1 MSDWESVIGLEVHIQ
16 LATRSK
22 IFSGAST
29 EFGAEP
35 NNQACLI
42 DVALPGVLPVCNVE
56 TVRMAVKFGIAI
68 GADINRKSIFA
79 RKNYFYPDLPKG
91 YQISQY
97 EIPIVVGGT
106 LDTIVDGSVHTV
118 GITRAH
124 LEEDAGKSLHDEFP
138 GATGIDLNRA
148 GTPLLEIVSEP
159 DIRSAQQAADYM
171 RRLHRLVTY
180 LGICDGNM
188 QEGSL
193 RCDANVSIRSRGE
206 TELGTRTEL
215 KNINSFRFVE
225 KGIITEIDRQI
236 EVLET
241 GGAVVQETR
250 LYDPN
255 RNVTRP
261 MRGKEDAHDYR
272 YFPDPDLPPLVLSE
286 EFIDSV
292 RGEVPELPEQRK
304 QRFMKEFELSE
315 ADATQLTQSRPFA
328 DYFESALNHA
338 DNPKGV
344 ANWINVELSS
354 YLNKEGI
361 NISDSKVDADAL
373 GQIVANVDSGVISGH
388 GAKTLLSILW
398 EKPNLSVD
406 EVIESEDLRQNTD
419 SGAIEALIDDVLAAE
434 PEQVQRLKDGNQK
447 LIGFFVGQVMKRSG
461 GKADPKLVSD
471 IIRKRTEI

>member
-35 NNQACLI
+35 NQQACLI

-56 TVRMAVKFGIAI
+56 AVRMAVRFGIAI
-68 GADINRKSIFA
+68 GAQINRRSIFA

-106 LDTIVDGSVHTV
+106 LNTMVDGSRQTV

-138 GATGIDLNRA
+138 GVTGIDLNRA

-171 RRLHRLVTY
+171 RRLHTLVTH

-193 RCDANVSIRSRGE
+193 RCDANVSIRRHGE
-206 TELGTRTEL
+206 MALGTRTEL

-225 KGIITEIDRQI
+225 KGIIAEIDRQI
-236 EVLET
+236 EVLEA
-241 GGAVVQETR
+241 GGSIVQETR

-261 MRGKEDAHDYR
+261 MRSKEDAQDYR

-286 EFIDSV
+286 DFIDSV
-292 RGEVPELPEQRK
+292 REDVPELPEQRK
-304 QRFMKEFELSE
+304 QRFMSEFSLSE
-315 ADATQLTQSRPFA
+315 ADATQLTQSRHVA
-328 DYFESALNHA
+328 DYFESALVHA
-338 DNPKGV
+338 DNPKRV

-354 YLNKEGI
+354 HLNKAGVD
-361 NISDSKVDADAL
+361 ISSSKVDAEVL
-373 GQIVANVDSGVISGH
+373 GQLVAIIDRGVISGH
-388 GAKTLLSILW
+388 GAKSLLSILW
-398 EKPNLSVD
+398 ERPDLSMD
-406 EVIESEDLRQNTD
+406 EIIESEGLRQNTD
-419 SGAIEALIDDVLAAE
+419 SGSIEALVDEVLEAE
-434 PEQVQRLKDGNQK
+434 PEQVQRLKQGNQK
-447 LIGFFVGQVMKRSG
+447 LIGFFVGQVMKKSQ

-471 IIRKRTEI
+471 IIRKRTGI

>member
-42 DVALPGVLPVCNVE
+42 DVALPGVLPVCNLE
-56 TVRMAVKFGIAI
+56 AVRMAVKFGIAI
-68 GADINRKSIFA
+68 GAGINRKSIFE

-97 EIPIVVGGT
+97 QIPIVVGGT
-106 LDTIVDGSVHTV
+106 LDTVVDGSVHTV

-148 GTPLLEIVSEP
+148 GTPLLEIVSDP

-193 RCDANVSIRSRGE
+193 RCDANVSMRPRGQE
-206 TELGTRTEL
+206 ELGTRTEL

-236 EVLET
+236 DVLES
-241 GGAVVQETR
+241 GGTVIQETR
-250 LYDPN
+250 LYDPI
-255 RNVTRP
+255 RNITRP
-261 MRGKEDAHDYR
+261 MRGKEDAQDYR

-292 RGEVPELPEQRK
+292 RTDFPELPEQRK
-304 QRFMKEFELSE
+304 LRFMTQFNLSE
-315 ADATQLTQSRPFA
+315 ADAAQLTQSRPVA
-328 DYFESALNHA
+328 DYFESALDHA

-344 ANWINVELSS
+344 ANWINGELSS

-361 NISDSKVDADAL
+361 DISDSRVDPDAL

-388 GAKTLLSILW
+388 GGKILLSILW
-398 EKPNLSVD
+398 EKPKLSIN
-406 EVIESEDLRQNTD
+406 EIIESENLRQDSD
-419 SGAIEALIDDVLAAE
+419 SGTIEALIDEVFAAE

-447 LIGFFVGQVMKRSG
+447 LIGFFVGQVMKKSR

-471 IIRKRTEI
+471 IIRKRIRS